1 MKHLLT
7 TRMLIRS
14 RKHLRLCLAFA
25 LIPLYAA
32 GCSTSN
38 IVNSPDQSEKQ
49 SEESQLNQVHDA
61 KDPSESSQID
71 DVPENSNQNSNTSS
85 AFLYSQVSQTYNF
98 GSYVLREG
106 ENIDPLRGENGNF
119 YFQTVAPLKGLMTA
133 PTRALYK
140 LNCETGDIAELS
152 TFDDEENIR
161 ICDVMEFQGV
171 QLQLIYRFNDAYIE
185 FIILKD
191 GQEIY
196 NSLAVDTLNLPKLTQ
211 VQDNLYFSISEM
223 DITNSVFGN
232 VYRIGPDFSI
242 EQVYTSAG
250 YIVGLINTVNYSG
263 NFGIGIH
270 QESNKRFGFLDNQDQ
285 LTFVEVPN
293 DDYIYPLS
301 DGFMHLKPISEK
313 VYSISWIDKETQEEI
328 DLDQTFEG
336 VMGNYTALEN
346 NVFMFEDLNQQSYI
360 GCFDGGQIKIEP
372 VESISSGLCRY
383 AQISS
388 NSLFVYIHQND
399 VNENGQ
405 TVSKDWSGALL
416 QP

>member
-61 KDPSESSQID
+61 KEPSESSQID

-85 AFLYSQVSQTYNF
+85 AFLYSKVSQTYNF

-211 VQDNLYFSISEM
+211 FQYNL
-223 DITNSVFGN
+223 N
-232 VYRIGPDFSI
+232 
-242 EQVYTSAG
+242 
-250 YIVGLINTVNYSG
+250 
-263 NFGIGIH
+263 
-270 QESNKRFGFLDNQDQ
+270 
-285 LTFVEVPN
+285 
-293 DDYIYPLS
+293 
-301 DGFMHLKPISEK
+301 
-313 VYSISWIDKETQEEI
+313 
-328 DLDQTFEG
+328 
-336 VMGNYTALEN
+336 
-346 NVFMFEDLNQQSYI
+346 
-360 GCFDGGQIKIEP
+360 
-372 VESISSGLCRY
+372 
-383 AQISS
+383 
-388 NSLFVYIHQND
+388 
-399 VNENGQ
+399 
-405 TVSKDWSGALL
+405 
-416 QP
+416 